1 MPNPE
6 GLETSEYVQLIE
18 ARIKNQEGI
27 VEQTRQQLNEESNHA
42 QQIILKNRLNLEQA
56 DLEGIKEELE
66 MMTVQS

>member
-6 GLETSEYVQLIE
+6 RLETGEYVKLIE
-18 ARIKNQEGI
+18 ARIKNQEG
-27 VEQTRQQLNEESNHA
+27 VVAQTRQQLNEENDHT

-56 DLEGIKEELE
+56 DLEGIKDELE